1 MELDRSEKVALSYAL
16 GQAMTGIFCR
26 RVLSVTH
33 LMHVDR
39 YGQRFG
45 VSFGATGKRPDLIGR
60 RSSGWIV
67 AEAKGRSNGME
78 ADLRTKLEAQKRAIA
93 TIDGQSPELAL
104 GCVASFP
111 SNMNN
116 SMILNV
122 FDPVEDEPESIQI
135 RIDIDRF
142 LLAYYE
148 PFVAAVDAGQR
159 AEGADGYI
167 LSEIGPLGLSVGLQE
182 SIYGAVKQRATG
194 PDGLRQIV
202 DGVLDDLPSSELA
215 DGTFVRVDWGDALT
229 TADRYDEES
238 R

>member
-45 VSFGATGKRPDLIGR
+45 VNFGATGKRPDLIGR
-60 RSSGWIV
+60 RSTGWIV

-93 TIDGQSPELAL
+93 SIDGHPPELAL

-111 SNMNN
+111 SNMN
-116 SMILNV
+116 SMFLNV
-122 FDPVEDEPESIQI
+122 FDPVEDEPESIRIQI
-135 RIDIDRF
+135 DLDRF

-148 PFVAAVDAGQR
+148 PFVAAVDAGR
-159 AEGADGYI
+159 STDAPDGYI
-167 LSEIGPLGLSVGLQE
+167 ASEIGPLGLSVGLRE
-182 SIYGAVKQRATG
+182 SIYGAAKQRTVG
-194 PDGLRQIV
+194 QGGLRTIV
-202 DGVLDDLPSSELA
+202 DAALTDLPESALDD
-215 DGTFVRVDWGDALT
+215 GTYVRVGWDDALT
-229 TADRYDEES
+229 TRDRYEEES
-238 R
+238 G